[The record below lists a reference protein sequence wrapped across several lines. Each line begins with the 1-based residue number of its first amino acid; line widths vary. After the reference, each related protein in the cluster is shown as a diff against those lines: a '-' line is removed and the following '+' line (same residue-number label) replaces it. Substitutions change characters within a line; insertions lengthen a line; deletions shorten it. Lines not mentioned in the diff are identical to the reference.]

1 MVPDA
6 QLVWAEATGDDQTP
20 LEIGR
25 PEQLPL
31 LQGPTSQGPRRAP
44 PRSTTKQAKLVAV
57 RGLQS
62 DTATVHLSGTLTT
75 VARLPWTES
84 SRLKPDENK
93 ALKVDEAGQVQVY
106 LVSRAGA
113 ERGEGFP
120 AADRRR
126 GNTAVI
132 VYPDDIFQSVPRL
145 NVELIEG
152 VPLALRGSFS
162 DRTDDDR
169 RVQGFY
175 LPELEL
181 DSFYTVTVS
190 GAIRLEEFST
200 PVELKMD
207 VP

>member
-1 MVPDA
+1 
-6 QLVWAEATGDDQTP
+6 
-20 LEIGR
+20 
-25 PEQLPL
+25 
-31 LQGPTSQGPRRAP
+31 
-44 PRSTTKQAKLVAV
+44 
-57 RGLQS
+57 LQS